1 MNRTNLNNI
10 CEDLEL
16 IIEGLTTGKE
26 IYREEDTRYSLE
38 EALNYL
44 REYLQELKDLNVQI
58 IDKGNTPELL
68 KKVHDKY
75 TELWLFQLFSQS
87 IAFLV
92 LLTLCG
98 VILIATSS
106 LSWQGLVNSTIIPIL
121 LKQQSFSK
129 TGPAPK
135 GAGPVLV
142 CPPGLRPCI
151 RAGLSVR
158 SMV

>member
-16 IIEGLTTGKE
+16 IIEGLTTGKG

-75 TELWLFQLFSQS
+75 TELWLFQLFFPVDS
-87 IAFLV
+87 LPR
-92 LLTLCG
+92 
-98 VILIATSS
+98 VI
-106 LSWQGLVNSTIIPIL
+106 
-121 LKQQSFSK
+121 
-129 TGPAPK
+129 GPLWRYPN
-135 GAGPVLV
+135 
-142 CPPGLRPCI
+142 CDE
-151 RAGLSVR
+151 
-158 SMV
+158 

>member
-75 TELWLFQLFSQS
+75 TELWLFQLFFPVDS
-87 IAFLV
+87 LPR
-92 LLTLCG
+92 
-98 VILIATSS
+98 VIDPL
-106 LSWQGLVNSTIIPIL
+106 WRYPD
-121 LKQQSFSK
+121 
-129 TGPAPK
+129 
-135 GAGPVLV
+135 
-142 CPPGLRPCI
+142 CDE
-151 RAGLSVR
+151 
-158 SMV
+158 

>member
-16 IIEGLTTGKE
+16 IIEGLTTGKG

-75 TELWLFQLFSQS
+75 TELWLFQLFFPVDS
-87 IAFLV
+87 LPR
-92 LLTLCG
+92 
-98 VILIATSS
+98 VI
-106 LSWQGLVNSTIIPIL
+106 
-121 LKQQSFSK
+121 
-129 TGPAPK
+129 GPLWRYPD
-135 GAGPVLV
+135 
-142 CPPGLRPCI
+142 CDE
-151 RAGLSVR
+151 
-158 SMV
+158 